1 MAKKREGLDRGYDLM
16 PPFGSL
22 GPEPLPLKSTG
33 KPVQSDNEALM
44 QAYFR
49 GRGALR
55 PALKKN
61 WDETYLKGKEHLTE
75 SEKDNL
81 FRNHLFR
88 TAVNNDPEIISQAKT
103 VGSRDRY
110 FANLALGQDLDG
122 LSDLYE
128 SNVDAGQFRRDAD
141 YIAKIQR
148 AKNDEYPTI
157 RRQAEAYLRSKVQ
170 PRAQEALKFLRSQ
183 PKEEQ
188 EQAIQYFDEV
198 ASELFPMYKEYSGKY
213 SFSNDEKLG
222 LLAKW
227 NALEETAPASAST
240 FIGRD
245 IQDVIASKQGFIDK
259 TVNTGAQFVD
269 TAAGMMIRFIG
280 MSGAAL
286 GIGLE
291 EGEGYLENIINN
303 DLALYGDRVATTH
316 SWNKERQKYLSE
328 NGLSDNPILG
338 TYAQSKRVLT
348 WNSPFELIGQYGFTT
363 GTTLLSAGT
372 AGLVSKGIDLATKS
386 ANAIAKL
393 SSNVNKINKA
403 LATIKKADTV
413 AKDLGNILTVGAIS
427 MSESGMN
434 AAQTYQDTMKEGRN
448 IVKQRQDEIYE
459 KELRKLMETDF
470 DSFLVLAG
478 LKSPVDEGKT
488 PNPSLTTEAKEALL
502 QELKN
507 DPKVRELLSEKVD
520 TLKDEEILN
529 QLEGDAKN
537 AMITDF
543 VANSVING
551 FINTTLQSTLH
562 LPSVQRTL
570 QKYKLKK
577 NNIFD
582 DVEISGKNVNARD
595 LTKGE
600 KFLLR
605 TKAASREMLGEGLE
619 EYLPE
624 LTSTFSEE
632 ASLNNFKNW
641 LDFKYDDN
649 EVSEAFNKTV
659 ADNILT
665 GLQAMGAEAV
675 SQEKIKS
682 FVYGALST
690 GMGGVNL
697 NRSVLEGDWK
707 GGRKEGESKLKYAM
721 RKSPIAWRSPIA
733 HAFSKDIV
741 EQEKRRRQNTA
752 DRLKLFFDNEPIQE
766 ILTNETALYTWM
778 KNFKESVENGDEKA
792 ARDASFEQTIAAIN
806 VLNSLVGT
814 TTYSNIINALQ
825 TRLNYNENALN
836 DPNSAE
842 SKVVEQFLNQVGNV
856 EENTPDARAAA
867 LKTIKSNA
875 SDMLEI
881 MKEARQAETEFTK
894 LFGNNLDSDVSDYF
908 VQTILKANHKEKRL
922 KQLNKEL
929 SPPQINEL
937 LQTSEISN
945 VSSETAKL
953 IAYIGDL
960 KHIKI
965 TRKKLLEEIEKGEVQ
980 LDALNLQLRHTEN
993 QEKQE
998 EIKEQIKQLEDN
1010 IQRRRDFDKII
1021 DKALKTDLADL
1032 NNADFKKQV
1041 LVGAKD
1047 ILKMD
1052 AEYRAAFLTR
1062 EDLQYSEQQKREI
1075 KKAQQALANIDTNY
1089 KNKIVDAALL
1099 AREVQA
1105 HRQNIASL
1113 LQNPEKFNKRASLIK
1128 GAKVFQRKINEYD
1141 YLNEYEEKGDFQGFY
1156 DELSNIINNNEGLEI
1171 NAALSAIRGGT
1182 YLDRYSKL
1190 SSKIKSTLSNMSK
1203 SQTYKEKDAPEQHV
1217 LDIIGE
1223 EIEKARFEK
1232 DDLDITEILAKQLP
1246 SGNFEYSDKII
1257 SKLQEK
1263 GIDVSTLKP
1272 LEETIQTIKNVFE
1285 EIDSLEKEIKERDS
1299 LKEVEEIPTD
1309 GKIPLAVTGSES
1321 KDTSSD
1327 IVKKYKASNNNSYMV
1342 SFIEGLEKR
1351 IKNAPNISDQVRKDS
1366 LQILEDLSS
1375 GNYGGINAF
1384 NKSFTETNFVRR
1396 GTEDTIEV
1404 STKDFVSNLI
1414 LQVQNELSKSV
1425 TMDPSVFRTRN
1436 QVSSDPNI
1444 LSSSAMQHILQKY
1457 PNGPIA
1463 KYIREYIM
1471 PFLSSAEVSNLGKNT
1486 KVYFITPEQL
1496 RNDVISYMTN
1506 SDSDVTYTTEDD
1518 LPLVAVVEA
1527 IKPDGTKTYQPI
1539 AVMPSSKNRNQEGSQ
1554 KLRAIRN
1561 STKVNGDGLITNN
1574 NGVPFSVSIAS
1585 IERNIIKDIRE
1596 FKNKVTEEDF
1606 VQSLQVHKKSNGA
1619 NDFYIEKDGT
1629 RIDLIRREVHD
1640 TRASIYNPST
1650 LKWHTNTIPEL
1661 FKDAKNNPDLIS
1673 SLLNSNYFLNRF
1685 AYKLSE
1691 LLFRLY
1697 QEGNLTVV
1705 NGTFAN
1711 QDEIVKQLKHL
1722 NDYLYLPNKNYHYS
1736 VRYNN
1741 EAKTVELVV
1750 KNTQD
1755 SSEDILLDSFTPEEL
1770 GKLALY
1776 NPDGK
1781 TINSSTVNT
1790 NRSFNAL
1797 FNLILTTKG
1806 AVEGQYA
1813 WRRMPGKENQG
1824 KSFVKWQLDKDYLI
1838 TEKDGLP
1845 NIRRMIYRSNI
1856 FTGKEGINKIKFT
1869 EGNTRQLIHED
1880 TTNAASKGVADTV
1893 LTNNGQKV
1901 DRQSG
1906 LSENNTPIKERK
1918 DENDG
1923 DKIVQAIQKESREIE
1938 ERRRNKSDDGEGKTH
1953 IAVTSLIRPKKDTN
1967 VSNNPNSLVGTSL
1980 GNSVD
1985 AFLKDFFNQDINEST
2000 PIEELM
2006 KKYPNIEA
2014 RAFQALLREAE
2025 KLRLNILKQG
2035 GKIYTKDLNMEA
2047 TIQVIGNNGKQYKVE
2062 VSTQPDMIWVDSFGT
2077 LHLEDFKTFRS
2088 ADLNSKAGLDADSLR
2103 TYTLQLA
2110 LEKAILESKLAT
2122 VSDTGNLQLYRTV
2135 YNDHT
2140 DNSPY
2145 TKAHPNGGET
2155 FYEQNQLLYN
2165 GNPFYGKIKFASVES
2180 VDISKFEIDVEQLD
2194 DTQKIFLQEI
2204 TEKIQD
2210 DSPTTSSKEEQNLE
2224 VKQVQVER
2232 SIPPSLNTEETDEEL
2247 DFAEVE
2253 EDLLDGGISFDSA
2266 EIPMAE
2272 VNIEI
2277 QKTKCN
2283 IL

>member
-1 MAKKREGLDRGYDLM
+1 MAKKKEGLDRGYDLM

-22 GPEPLPLKSTG
+22 GPEPLPLKYT
-33 KPVQSDNEALM
+33 PNTPIQSDNEALM

-49 GRGALR
+49 GRGALQ
-55 PALKKN
+55 PSLKKN

-75 SEKDNL
+75 KEKDD
-81 FRNHLFR
+81 LFR
-88 TAVNNDPEIISQAKT
+88 THLFKKAVNNDPEILSQAKT
-103 VGSRDRY
+103 VGLRDRY

-128 SNVDAGQFRRDAD
+128 SDVDAGQFRRNAD
-141 YIAKIQR
+141 YIAKIQA

-213 SFSNDEKLG
+213 SFSDDEKLG

-245 IQDVIASKQGFIDK
+245 IQDGIASKQSVIDK

-269 TAAGMMIRFIG
+269 TAAGMILRFIG
-280 MSGAAL
+280 MSGAAF

-303 DLALYGDRVATTH
+303 DLALYGDRIATTH
-316 SWNKERQKYLSE
+316 SWHKERQEYLNE
-328 NGLSDNPILG
+328 HGLSDNPILG

-348 WNSPFELIGQYGFTT
+348 RNSPFELIGQYGFTT
-363 GTTLLSAGT
+363 GTTLLSAG
-372 AGLVSKGIDLATKS
+372 ASALVSKGINLATKS

-393 SSNVNKINKA
+393 SSNMDKVNKA

-413 AKDLGNILTVGAIS
+413 AKDIGNILTVGAIS

-434 AAQTYQDTMKEGRN
+434 AAQTYQDTMKEGMN
-448 IVKQRQDEIYE
+448 IVKQRQDEVYE

-488 PNPSLTTEAKEALL
+488 PNPSLTAEAKEALL

-507 DPKVRELLSEKVD
+507 DPKVRELLSERVD

-577 NNIFD
+577 NNVFR
-582 DVEISGKNVNARD
+582 DVDISGNNVTARD
-595 LTKGE
+595 ITRGE

-641 LDFKYDDN
+641 LDFKYGDN
-649 EVSEAFNKTV
+649 EVSEAFKNTV
-659 ADNILT
+659 AENILT

-690 GMGGVNL
+690 GMGGINL

-766 ILTNETALYTWM
+766 ILTNEKALYTWM

-792 ARDASFEQTIAAIN
+792 ARDASFEQNIAAIN

-825 TRLNYNENALN
+825 TRLNYDENALN

-842 SKVVEQFLNQVGNV
+842 SKVVEQFLSQVGNV
-856 EENTPDARAAA
+856 EENTPDARVAA

-929 SPPQINEL
+929 LAPQINEL

-960 KHIKI
+960 KHIKT
-965 TRKKLLEEIEKGEVQ
+965 TRKKLLKEIEEKEAD
-980 LDALNLQLRHTEN
+980 LDVLNLQLRHTEN

-1032 NNADFKKQV
+1032 NNDDFKKQV

-1062 EDLQYSEQQKREI
+1062 EDLPYSKQQKQEI

-1089 KNKIVDAALL
+1089 KNKIRDAALL
-1099 AREVQA
+1099 ARDVQA

-1113 LQNPEKFNKRASLIK
+1113 LQNPEKFNKRASIIK
-1128 GAKVFQRKINEYD
+1128 GGKVFQRKIHEYD

-1156 DELSNIINNNEGLEI
+1156 DELSNIIKNNEGLEI

-1203 SQTYKEKDAPEQHV
+1203 SQTYKEKDAPEQQV

-1232 DDLDITEILAKQLP
+1232 DGLDITEILAKQLP

-1272 LEETIQTIKNVFE
+1272 LEETIQTVKNIFE

-1309 GKIPLAVTGSES
+1309 GKTPFAVTGSES

-1327 IVKKYKASNNNSYMV
+1327 IVKKYKESNNNSYMV

-1351 IKNAPNISDQVRKDS
+1351 IKNSPNISDQVRKDS

-1375 GNYGGINAF
+1375 GNYDGINAF
-1384 NKSFTETNFVRR
+1384 SKSFTETNFVRR

-1404 STKDFVSNLI
+1404 STKDFVSKLI
-1414 LQVQNELSKSV
+1414 IQVQAELSNSV
-1425 TMDPSVFRTRN
+1425 TMDQSVHRTRA
-1436 QVSSDPNI
+1436 QISSDPNI
-1444 LSSSAMQHILQKY
+1444 ISSSAMQYILQNH

-1471 PFLSSAEVSNLGKNT
+1471 PFLSSAEVSKLGKNT

-1496 RNDVISYMTN
+1496 RNDVISYMAN
-1506 SDSDVTYTTEDD
+1506 SNSDVTYTSDND

-1527 IKPDGTKTYQPI
+1527 NKPDGTKTYQPI
-1539 AVMPSSKNRNQEGSQ
+1539 AVMPSSNNLNQAGSQ

-1561 STKVNGDGLITNN
+1561 STNVNKDGLITNN
-1574 NGVPFSVSIAS
+1574 NGVPFSVNIAR
-1585 IERNIIKDIRE
+1585 IERDIIKNIKE
-1596 FKNKVTEEDF
+1596 FKSKVTEEDF
-1606 VQSLQVHKKSNGA
+1606 VHSLQVYTKSNGA

-1640 TRASIYNPST
+1640 TRASIHNPSA
-1650 LKWHTNTIPEL
+1650 LKWHTDTIPEL
-1661 FKDAKNNPDLIS
+1661 FKDAKNNPDLIP
-1673 SLLNSNYFLNRF
+1673 SLLNANYFLNGF
-1685 AYKLSE
+1685 AYRLSERLFKLYNDGSFTVDKNDFMNRKNIEDKLS
-1691 LLFRLY
+1691 
-1697 QEGNLTVV
+1697 G
-1705 NGTFAN
+1705 
-1711 QDEIVKQLKHL
+1711 LK
-1722 NDYLYLPNKNYHYS
+1722 DYLYLPENYYYSAKYNKDND
-1736 VRYNN
+1736 
-1741 EAKTVELVV
+1741 TVELVV
-1750 KNTQD
+1750 KNTKD
-1755 SSEDILLDSFTPEEL
+1755 SSKDILLDSFTFDEL
-1770 GKLALY
+1770 KNLAQY

-1781 TINSSTVNT
+1781 TINSSTVYT

-1797 FNLILTTKG
+1797 FNLILTKEG
-1806 AVEGQYA
+1806 AIEGKYA
-1813 WRRMPGKENQG
+1813 VRRMPGDSS
-1824 KSFVKWQLDKDYLI
+1824 KSFVKWQLDKEYLMKQK
-1838 TEKDGLP
+1838 EGLR
-1845 NIRRMIYRSNI
+1845 NIRTGIYRSNI
-1856 FTGKEGINKIKFT
+1856 FKGKEGINKIIFT
-1869 EGNTRQLIHED
+1869 EGNTQQLIHED

-1901 DRQSG
+1901 DKQSG
-1906 LSENNTPIKERK
+1906 LSENNTPVVERK
-1918 DENDG
+1918 DENAG
-1923 DKIVQAIQKESREIE
+1923 DKIVQAIQEESRKIE
-1938 ERRRNKSDDGEGKTH
+1938 ERRRNKSDDGEGKTR

-1980 GNSVD
+1980 GNSADV
-1985 AFLKDFFNQDINEST
+1985 FLKDFFNQDINEST

-2014 RAFQALLREAE
+2014 KAFEALLREAE

-2088 ADLNSKAGLDADSLR
+2088 ADLNSTAGLDADSLR

-2110 LEKAILESKLAT
+2110 LEKAILESKGAT

-2135 YNDHT
+2135 YNNHT

-2145 TKAHPNGGET
+2145 TKANPNGKT

-2194 DTQKIFLQEI
+2194 DTQKRFLQEI

-2210 DSPTTSSKEEQNLE
+2210 ESPTTLSKEEQNLE

-2232 SIPPSLNTEETDEEL
+2232 QIPPSLNTEETDEEL
-2247 DFAEVE
+2247 AFAE
-2253 EDLLDGGISFDSA
+2253 LDGVSFGSA
-2266 EIPMAE
+2266 EIPMAD
-2272 VNIEI
+2272 VNIEM